1 MDQVLDHPFLGARVR
16 LIPYSEQVL
25 DILYEGQD
33 GLTRVG
39 HCLTQGESGVRHI
52 ESGVRHID
60 LW

>member
-1 MDQVLDHPFLGARVR
+1 MLDFLDPVRVLDLFHIL
-16 LIPYSEQVL
+16 EQVL

>member
-1 MDQVLDHPFLGARVR
+1 MLDYLEWVRVLDLFHIL
-16 LIPYSEQVL
+16 EQVL

>member
-1 MDQVLDHPFLGARVR
+1 MLDLLDPVRVLDLFHIL
-16 LIPYSEQVL
+16 EQVL

-60 LW
+60 LL

>member
-1 MDQVLDHPFLGARVR
+1 MRVLDLFHIL
-16 LIPYSEQVL
+16 EQVL